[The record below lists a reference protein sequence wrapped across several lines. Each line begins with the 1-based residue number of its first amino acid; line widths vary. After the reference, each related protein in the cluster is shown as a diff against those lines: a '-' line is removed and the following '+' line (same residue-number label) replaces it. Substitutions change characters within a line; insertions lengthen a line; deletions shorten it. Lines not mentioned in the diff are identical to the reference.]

1 MHSRI
6 TEVAGG
12 PGDGGSSF
20 VQEKV
25 LPGFESADGFEGL
38 VLLVGKGGRGI
49 SVALFRDQ
57 DAVEATGE
65 EAAGFRNEA
74 SNRGYEVN
82 LVDTFEVVGSDVRGG
97 DPRAARFLRLS
108 GGGDLGAV
116 FRDTV
121 IPTFGAVDGY
131 LGAMAGASD
140 ESGFGMSLWRDEA
153 SRDGANDAISQAREA
168 MAAAGVNIDSVEELA
183 VGIAQLP
190 G

>member
-12 PGDGGSSF
+12 PGDGGLSF

-38 VLLVGKGGRGI
+38 VLLVGEGGRGI
-49 SVALFRDQ
+49 SVVLFRDQ

-65 EAAGFRNEA
+65 EAAGFRSEA
-74 SNRGYEVN
+74 SDRGYEVN
-82 LVDTFEVVGSDVRGG
+82 LVGTFEIVGSDIRGG
-97 DPRAARFLRLS
+97 DPTAARFLRLG
-108 GGGDLGAV
+108 GGGDLGTA
-116 FRDTV
+116 FRNTV
-121 IPTFGAVDGY
+121 IPAFGAVDGY
-131 LGAMAGASD
+131 LGAIAGTSD

-153 SRDGANDAISQAREA
+153 SRDGATDAISQAREA
-168 MAAAGVNIDSVEELA
+168 MAAAGVKIDAVEELS
-183 VGIAQLP
+183 VRIAQLP

>member
-12 PGDGGSSF
+12 PGDGGLSF

-25 LPGFESADGFEGL
+25 LPGFGSADGFEGL
-38 VLLVGKGGRGI
+38 VLLVGEGGRGV
-49 SVALFRDQ
+49 SVVLFRDQ

-65 EAAGFRNEA
+65 EAAGFRSEA
-74 SNRGYEVN
+74 SDRGYEVN
-82 LVDTFEVVGSDVRGG
+82 LVGTFEIVGSDIRGG
-97 DPRAARFLRLS
+97 DPTAARFLRL
-108 GGGDLGAV
+108 GRGGDLGAA

-121 IPTFGAVDGY
+121 IPAFGAVDGY
-131 LGAMAGASD
+131 LGAIAGTSD

-153 SRDGANDAISQAREA
+153 SRDGATDAISQAREA
-168 MAAAGVNIDSVEELA
+168 MAAAGVGIDAVEELS

>member
-38 VLLVGKGGRGI
+38 VLLVGDGGRGI
-49 SVALFRDQ
+49 SVAIFRDQ
-57 DAVEATGE
+57 DAVEATDE
-65 EAAGFRNEA
+65 QAAGFRSEA
-74 SNRGYEVN
+74 SDRGYEVN
-82 LVDTFEVVGSDVRGG
+82 LVGTFEVVGSDIRGG
-97 DPRAARFLRLS
+97 DPKAARYLRLS
-108 GGGDLGAV
+108 GEEIGTV

-131 LGAMAGASD
+131 LGAIVGTSNG
-140 ESGFGMSLWRDEA
+140 SGFGMSLWRDEA
-153 SRDGANDAISQAREA
+153 SRDGATDAISQIREA
-168 MAAAGVNIDSVEELA
+168 MGAAGVNIDSAEELS

>member
-38 VLLVGKGGRGI
+38 VLLVGEGGRGI

-57 DAVEATGE
+57 DAVDETGAQ
-65 EAAGFRNEA
+65 AAGFRSEA
-74 SNRGYEVN
+74 SDRGYEVN
-82 LVDTFEVVGSDVRGG
+82 LVGTFEVVGSDVRGG
-97 DPRAARFLRLS
+97 DPTAARFLRLS

-131 LGAMAGASD
+131 LGAIAGTSD
-140 ESGFGMSLWRDEA
+140 GSGFGMSLWRDEA
-153 SRDGANDAISQAREA
+153 SRDGATDAISQAREA
-168 MAAAGVNIDSVEELA
+168 MAAAGVNIDSVEELS

>member
-1 MHSRI
+1 MDARI

-38 VLLVGKGGRGI
+38 VLLVAEGGRGI

-57 DAVEATGE
+57 DAVAATDE
-65 EAAGFRNEA
+65 QAAGFRSEA
-74 SNRGYEVN
+74 SDRGYQVN
-82 LVDTFEVVGSDVRGG
+82 LVGTFEVVGSDIRGG
-97 DPRAARFLRLS
+97 DPKAARWLRLS

-116 FRDTV
+116 FGDTV
-121 IPTFGAVDGY
+121 IPAFGAVDGY
-131 LGAMAGASD
+131 LGAIAGTAD

-153 SRDGANDAISQAREA
+153 SRDGATDAIRQIREA
-168 MAAAGVNIDSVEELA
+168 MATAGVNVDSVEELS

>member
-12 PGDGGSSF
+12 PGDGGLSF

-38 VLLVGKGGRGI
+38 VLLVGDGGRGI
-49 SVALFRDQ
+49 SVVLFRDQ

-65 EAAGFRNEA
+65 EAAGFRSEA
-74 SNRGYEVN
+74 SDRGYEVN
-82 LVDTFEVVGSDVRGG
+82 LVGTFEIVGSDIRGG
-97 DPRAARFLRLS
+97 DPTAARFLRL
-108 GGGDLGAV
+108 GGGGELGAA

-121 IPTFGAVDGY
+121 IPAFGAVDGY
-131 LGAMAGASD
+131 LGAIAGTSD
-140 ESGFGMSLWRDEA
+140 GSGFGMSLWRDEA
-153 SRDGANDAISQAREA
+153 SRDGATDAISQAREA
-168 MAAAGVNIDSVEELA
+168 MAGAGVSIDAVEELS
-183 VGIAQLP
+183 VRIAQLP